1 MPIRIPGQAGDPDFL
16 FPCAPALYFP
26 RRVWYNNNSRKYEGG
41 GGMFSRIYLE
51 ITNCCNL
58 SCAFCPGT
66 RRARRMLPAE
76 EFRLLAGKL
85 RPWTDYL
92 YLHVLGEPLL
102 HPQLAEILA
111 SAGELGFRVCLVTNG
126 TLLAQRLDTLLAAPA
141 LHKLSVSLHSFEAND
156 APMPLETYLAAVWDG
171 CARLAERGV
180 LCALRLW
187 NEGGLEE
194 KNAEILRYLER
205 RCGRRIADIPADR
218 RRNRTLRP
226 NLFLEHAEKF
236 DWPAPGAP
244 LRRVE
249 FCHGLRRQLAVL
261 CDGTVVPCCLDGEG
275 ELALG
280 NLFRQELEDILRGER
295 ATAIHAGFDA
305 RRPAEALCRRCGYA
319 ERFTRG

>member
-1 MPIRIPGQAGDPDFL
+1 
-16 FPCAPALYFP
+16 
-26 RRVWYNNNSRKYEGG
+26 
-41 GGMFSRIYLE
+41 MFSRIYLE

-85 RPWTDYL
+85 QPWTDYL

-126 TLLAQRLDTLLAAPA
+126 TLLSQRLDTLLAAPA

-295 ATAIHAGFDA
+295 AAAIHAGFDA

>member
-1 MPIRIPGQAGDPDFL
+1 
-16 FPCAPALYFP
+16 
-26 RRVWYNNNSRKYEGG
+26 
-41 GGMFSRIYLE
+41 
-51 ITNCCNL
+51 
-58 SCAFCPGT
+58 
-66 RRARRMLPAE
+66 MLPAE

-156 APMPLETYLAAVWDG
+156 APMLLETYLAAVWDG

-205 RCGRRIADIPADR
+205 RCGRRIADIPVDR
-218 RRNRTLRP
+218 RGNRTLRP

-295 ATAIHAGFDA
+295 AAAIHAGFDA
-305 RRPAEALCRRCGYA
+305 RRPVEELCRRCGYA

>member
-1 MPIRIPGQAGDPDFL
+1 
-16 FPCAPALYFP
+16 
-26 RRVWYNNNSRKYEGG
+26 
-41 GGMFSRIYLE
+41 MFSRIYLE

-187 NEGGLEE
+187 NEGG
-194 KNAEILRYLER
+194 
-205 RCGRRIADIPADR
+205 
-218 RRNRTLRP
+218 
-226 NLFLEHAEKF
+226 
-236 DWPAPGAP
+236 W
-244 LRRVE
+244 LRRT
-249 FCHGLRRQLAVL
+249 RRSSAIWSGAA
-261 CDGTVVPCCLDGEG
+261 DGASRTSPPTGAGTAPCGQTC
-275 ELALG
+275 
-280 NLFRQELEDILRGER
+280 F
-295 ATAIHAGFDA
+295 
-305 RRPAEALCRRCGYA
+305 
-319 ERFTRG
+319 

>member
-1 MPIRIPGQAGDPDFL
+1 
-16 FPCAPALYFP
+16 
-26 RRVWYNNNSRKYEGG
+26 
-41 GGMFSRIYLE
+41 MFSRIYLE

-126 TLLAQRLDTLLAAPA
+126 TLLAQRLGTLLAAPA

-156 APMPLETYLAAVWDG
+156 ALMPLETYLAAVWDG

-187 NEGGLEE
+187 NEGGLAE

-205 RCGRRIADIPADR
+205 RCGRRIADIPVDR
-218 RRNRTLRP
+218 RGNRTLRP

-244 LRRVE
+244 AAARGVLPRAAAAAGRPLRRD
-249 FCHGLRRQLAVL
+249 GRPLLSRR
-261 CDGTVVPCCLDGEG
+261 
-275 ELALG
+275 
-280 NLFRQELEDILRGER
+280 RG
-295 ATAIHAGFDA
+295 
-305 RRPAEALCRRCGYA
+305 
-319 ERFTRG
+319 

>member
-1 MPIRIPGQAGDPDFL
+1 
-16 FPCAPALYFP
+16 
-26 RRVWYNNNSRKYEGG
+26 
-41 GGMFSRIYLE
+41 
-51 ITNCCNL
+51 
-58 SCAFCPGT
+58 
-66 RRARRMLPAE
+66 
-76 EFRLLAGKL
+76 
-85 RPWTDYL
+85 
-92 YLHVLGEPLL
+92 
-102 HPQLAEILA
+102 
-111 SAGELGFRVCLVTNG
+111 
-126 TLLAQRLDTLLAAPA
+126 
-141 LHKLSVSLHSFEAND
+141 
-156 APMPLETYLAAVWDG
+156 MPLETYLAAVWDG

-295 ATAIHAGFDA
+295 AAALQAGIDA
-305 RRPAEALCRRCGYA
+305 RRAAGEHCRRCGHA
-319 ERFTRG
+319 ERVTRG